1 MTYELVEKLKG
12 KAQGIS
18 ANHVSVVVLL
28 FLIVY
33 LFRADDVYHLQP
45 MWRKRADSHLYAN
58 GRYPLESEALP
69 SPIITDLDGDGTNE
83 IILLSNDL
91 KLSLLALPEVD
102 NRDEEDKILP
112 HVVVKYKT
120 MLSAKSDQL
129 GWPVAMTTGYLLPY
143 KSMVQIRK
151 QVIVVVTD
159 RWNVLCYDES
169 LQLLWMQ
176 HRLHNMSDSAHPQFY
191 MKSMTVLVMPFSVK
205 KSDTGMVIIGGSYG
219 HRVHKEEEETEKNE
233 TSSEPKSSDPQDSLT
248 HFSTFALNG
257 LDGSLRWH
265 HLPGDFSGQRSEA
278 KTGHHWKLAL
288 RKNGLHIGELPWD
301 HYRTDLIQHL
311 PHSWTSLRDTKFVA
325 ARIEKQL
332 DDSTR
337 DQTEESQPHPIRS
350 ALDPEHLAG
359 YAHGGQRPHNPNDHI
374 PDPNAV
380 VIYNQF
386 GIEVLN
392 LVSGRP
398 ITRLPLPV
406 EGATYVNFD
415 GDFSIE
421 AVSAG
426 GSGGRNPCYVDV
438 HRFYPEKESINQI
451 AVCVTK
457 RLFWSRSWSYEED
470 ANRFLAPIVVK
481 SVAKKSGI
489 LQHLMGHR
497 LPSNKVTYDIVTV
510 SSSGRV
516 TSHSSDGNY
525 QWQTQTQSSWFEE
538 GRGALK
544 EKTSNPSRWEVY
556 IKSFLPNYQSLS
568 LQVYGNK
575 DALVFAGWQRLTLL
589 DLKEG
594 TILASH
600 STPCHPTAPLVV
612 GDFNNDGWKDIIL
625 TCKMGYIGFS
635 IEKKASYLYTLM
647 YAATV
652 FLSIIVVTWLLHA
665 EDQLPD
671 EVD

>member
-1 MTYELVEKLKG
+1 MTFEIVEKLKV
-12 KAQGIS
+12 KAESIS
-18 ANHVSVVVLL
+18 ANHISVIVLL

-33 LFRADDVYHLQP
+33 LFRADDIYNLQP
-45 MWRKRADSHLYAN
+45 MWRKRADTHLYAN
-58 GRYPLESEALP
+58 GKYPLENEALP
-69 SPIITDLDGDGTNE
+69 SPIVTDLDSDGTNE
-83 IILLSNDL
+83 IILLSNDM
-91 KLSLLALPEVD
+91 KLSILVLPDVD

-112 HVVVKYKT
+112 HVIVKCKT
-120 MLSAKSDQL
+120 MLSPKSEQL

-143 KSMVQIRK
+143 KSMVQVRK

-159 RWNVLCYDES
+159 HWQVLCFDEN
-169 LQLLWMQ
+169 LQLLWTQ
-176 HRLHNMSDSAHPQFY
+176 QLRNMSGTAHSQFY
-191 MKSMTVLVMPFSVK
+191 MKSMSVLVLPFSVK
-205 KSDTGMVIIGGSYG
+205 KSDTGMIIVGGSYG
-219 HRVHKEEEETEKNE
+219 HKVHKDEHTDKNE
-233 TSSEPKSSDPQDSLT
+233 TLSEPKSSEQQDTLT

-257 LDGSLRWH
+257 LDGAIRWH
-265 HLPGDFSGQRSEA
+265 HLPGDFSGKRSEA

-288 RKNGLHIGELPWD
+288 RKNGLHIGELGWD

-311 PHSWTSLRDTKFVA
+311 PHSWNNLRDTRFVA
-325 ARIEKQL
+325 ARMEKQL
-332 DDSTR
+332 DDQSKDNT
-337 DQTEESQPHPIRS
+337 ESQPHPIRS
-350 ALDPEHLAG
+350 ALESEHLAG
-359 YAHGGQRPHNPNDHI
+359 YAHGGQRPHNPSDHI
-374 PDPNAV
+374 PEPNAV
-380 VIYNQF
+380 IIYNQF

-398 ITRLPLPV
+398 ITRLSLPV

-421 AVSAG
+421 AVSSG
-426 GSGGRNPCYVDV
+426 GAGGRNPCYIDV

-497 LPSNKVTYDIVTV
+497 LPTNKVAYDIVTV

-516 TSHSSDGNY
+516 TSHSSDGAY
-525 QWQTQTQSSWFEE
+525 QWQTQTSSSWFEE
-538 GRGALK
+538 GRAALK
-544 EKTSNPSRWEVY
+544 DKVSNIERWEIY
-556 IKSFLPNYQSLS
+556 TKSFLPNYQSLS
-568 LQVYGNK
+568 LQVYGTK
-575 DALVFAGWQRLTLL
+575 DALVFAGWKRLTLL

-600 STPCHPTAPLVV
+600 STPCHPTAPLVI

-635 IEKKASYLYTLM
+635 IEKKASHLYTLM
-647 YAATV
+647 YATTV

-665 EDQLPD
+665 EDQVPED
-671 EVD
+671 ID